1 MEGEKQEMVEIYMER
16 GLSEEDA
23 TTIINTMAKYK
34 EFFVDHMM
42 VMELG
47 LMPVDA
53 EDEVGLALPPYL

>member
-1 MEGEKQEMVEIYMER
+1 MSR

-23 TTIINTMAKYK
+23 TSIINTMSKYK

-47 LMPVDA
+47 LMPVDV
-53 EDEVGLALPPYL
+53 EEEV

>member
-1 MEGEKQEMVEIYMER
+1 MVEIYMER